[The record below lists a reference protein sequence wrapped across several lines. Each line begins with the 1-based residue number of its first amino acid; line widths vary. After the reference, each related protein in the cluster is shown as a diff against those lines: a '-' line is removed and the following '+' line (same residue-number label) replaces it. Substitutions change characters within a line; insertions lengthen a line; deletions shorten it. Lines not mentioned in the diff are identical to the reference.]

1 MTEQNASTTT
11 VAPDRKNAGISKAVF
26 GPLTARDVTVL
37 GAVLVIFVASVLPIV
52 FTYGLTGNLWNVAG
66 LYFTG
71 IGVILPLVVGA
82 LFGIRRMSPELKLRV
97 GSLSVDQFASVVAS
111 FATAFF
117 FLGTVTN
124 FKVAYLVGLIG
135 ALILLAATV
144 LAQWIPVFAADYANR
159 AEVTAHP
166 AARDAVP
173 AVHRP
178 AAPKPALALPA
189 GAGSASA
196 STSGTAATAAAAAA
210 AAAAKPQ
217 YGQKAPGKDAADKP
231 AAGQAA
237 AGQPG
242 FGWNAGPQAAG
253 HTSAGQ
259 IFTPADASATQ
270 QATAPA
276 AAASAATS
284 APATAATAAA
294 GAETAEPQ
302 GVKTA
307 GVSAGDA
314 NFTAEAAE
322 AAPETRVT
330 PEVPSAS
337 TAPETEEASAE
348 SAIPAEAVAEE
359 TADAGTGVE
368 PVQEAAPATML
379 HPKVTE
385 SEPVREAPV
394 RESIGATVDPQ
405 AAKAAVVA
413 DPFWFAVDRP
423 QNVVDEHSRQFVF
436 KLTPGSWILALED
449 RGTSFLVQD
458 SHGKTGV
465 LLDLVGI
472 ERAPE
477 GS

>member
-1 MTEQNASTTT
+1 MREQNASTTT

-52 FTYGLTGNLWNVAG
+52 LTYGLTGNLWNVAG

-71 IGVILPLVVGA
+71 IGVILPLVVGG
-82 LFGIRRMSPELKLRV
+82 LFAIRRMSPEIKLRV

-135 ALILLAATV
+135 ALVLLAATV

-159 AEVTAHP
+159 AEVAAHP

-189 GAGSASA
+189 GASAGSA
-196 STSGTAATAAAAAA
+196 TAATAQ
-210 AAAAKPQ
+210 PQ
-217 YGQKAPGKDAADKP
+217 YGQTAPGQNASGPAGAAS
-231 AAGQAA
+231 AGAASAGAGQTTP
-237 AGQPG
+237 GQPG

-270 QATAPA
+270 QATATSAVA
-276 AAASAATS
+276 AAAAA
-284 APATAATAAA
+284 AAAA
-294 GAETAEPQ
+294 GAVGAVGAGTADSQ

-314 NFTAEAAE
+314 NFTAAAAE

-330 PEVPSAS
+330 PEVRAAA
-337 TAPETEEASAE
+337 TVPETEEVSAE
-348 SAIPAEAVAEE
+348 SAIPAAAVAEE
-359 TADAGTGVE
+359 TADPGTGVQ
-368 PVQEAAPATML
+368 PVQEAAPETML

-385 SEPVREAPV
+385 SEPVRETPV

-423 QNVVDEHSRQFVF
+423 QNVVDEHTRQFVF